1 MLTKILLTGD
11 GGQGIQLIS
20 DLLTQASFTNGFF
33 VSQIPNYGLEQRG
46 GVSLSFLIIS
56 DKEISYPKFTKPD
69 ILLVMSE
76 QARKRMM
83 NYLRPEL
90 RSKDEVGIM
99 NYDVNDFVEKLKENN
114 VLLQSY
120 NIFFLGLIAKL
131 LEERGILKKEQV
143 FDLLEKQLSQKPNW
157 EGNKQA
163 YTISTL

>member
-1 MLTKILLTGD
+1 MILKILLAGD

-20 DLLTQASFTNGFF
+20 DLLTQASFANGFF

-76 QARKRMM
+76 QARKRMDRYQNADIRM
-83 NYLRPEL
+83 QIDDY
-90 RSKDEVGIM
+90 
-99 NYDVNDFVEKLKENN
+99 FEKLEDQKIEKS
-114 VLLQSY
+114 SY

-131 LEERGILKKEQV
+131 LEEKNILQTEQV
-143 FDLLEKQLSQKPNW
+143 YGLLEKKLSKKPNW
-157 EGNKQA
+157 EGNKNA
-163 YTISTL
+163 FKLGIAD